1 MRLHNA
7 FEASEYR
14 ELGKSGLLVSPLG
27 FGASPL
33 GGVFGPVNE
42 EEGIRAVHKA
52 WKEGINFFDCSP
64 YYGFTK
70 AEKVLGL
77 GLRDLPRDS
86 IVVATKVG
94 RYGPSEFDFSPSRIE
109 SSIKESMERL
119 NVNYLDV
126 VQCHDIE
133 FGDLNQIVEESLP
146 LLESLKRKGI
156 IRAIGVTGLPLDIYD
171 YVLSH
176 SQVKL
181 DLVLSYCHGCLNDTS
196 LLNIMPFLKENE
208 LGVINASPLSMG
220 LLTNRGAPE
229 WHPAPPEL
237 RLAARK
243 AAKLCEEH
251 GADIAELALQFAYQL
266 EGVTCTLVG
275 IDGVQNLLK
284 DIDAVHK
291 QIDQMLLQKVLQV
304 FEPVHNMT
312 WFSGH
317 KAIDEKGYSTA
328 CTNIASC

>member
-14 ELGKSGLLVSPLG
+14 ELGKSGILVSPLG

-52 WKEGINFFDCSP
+52 WREGINFFDCSP

-77 GLRDLPRDS
+77 GLRDLPRES
-86 IVVATKVG
+86 VVVATKVG

-109 SSIKESMERL
+109 SSVKESMERL

-133 FGDLNQIVEESLP
+133 FGDLRQVVEESLP
-146 LLESLKRKGI
+146 LLESLKRRGI
-156 IRAIGVTGLPLDIYD
+156 IRAIGVTGLPLHIYD
-171 YVLSH
+171 YVISN
-176 SQVKL
+176 SKVKL

-196 LLNIMPFLKENE
+196 LVNILPFLKEND
-208 LGVINASPLSMG
+208 LGVVNASPLSMG
-220 LLTNRGAPE
+220 LLTIRGAPE

-237 RLAARK
+237 RSAARK
-243 AAKLCEEH
+243 AAKVCEEH

-275 IDGVQNLLK
+275 IDGVKNLLK

-291 QIDQMLLQKVLQV
+291 VIDQVLLQKVLEI
-304 FEPVHNMT
+304 FEPVHNIT

-317 KAIDEKGYSTA
+317 KATE
-328 CTNIASC
+328 